1 MELRVELGSLRSCG
15 VAGGLARFTA
25 AVAAANSKAPSAEP
39 MSLELLDAERFKRK
53 FNSQEIQRQA
63 DRRAAAAAAAAGA
76 AGAAGGSLPAVMPQ
90 QQQGQRQGGQQQ
102 NEQQQN
108 EQQQNEQQRQR
119 QLQQPGECQ
128 CRGVAGAWF
137 GSALALPQLGAKTP
151 AKNSCCLGIQP
162 VLLQARC

>member
-53 FNSQEIQRQA
+53 FNIQEIQRQA
-63 DRRAAAAAAAAGA
+63 DRRAAAAAAAAAAGA

-119 QLQQPGECQ
+119 
-128 CRGVAGAWF
+128 
-137 GSALALPQLGAKTP
+137 LACP
-151 AKNSCCLGIQP
+151 APPRLAYRP
-162 VLLQARC
+162 A

>member
-90 QQQGQRQGGQQQ
+90 QQQQQGQRQGG
-102 NEQQQN
+102 QQQN

>member
-63 DRRAAAAAAAAGA
+63 DRRAAAAAAAAAGA

-90 QQQGQRQGGQQQ
+90 QQQGQRQGG
-102 NEQQQN
+102 
-108 EQQQNEQQRQR
+108 QQQNEQQRQR

-137 GSALALPQLGAKTP
+137 GSALALPQLGAT
-151 AKNSCCLGIQP
+151 
-162 VLLQARC
+162 LL

>member
-63 DRRAAAAAAAAGA
+63 DRRAAAAAAAAAGA

-108 EQQQNEQQRQR
+108 EQQRQR

-137 GSALALPQLGAKTP
+137 GRALALPQLGAKTP